1 MKVMRY
7 KLILFL
13 LLFSAYSFSQ
23 EANPYIRG
31 GNKLYNKGKYT
42 DAEVKYREGLAR
54 DKKSVESTYN
64 LANTLYKQKKY
75 AKAAQEYEKVASL
88 VKSDDSK
95 KVSTI
100 YHNLGNSHFRTEEY
114 AKSIDAYKK
123 ALKNNPKDND
133 TRYNL
138 ALAQKKIIQQQN
150 NKNKNQKQDNNKADK
165 DNKKQEKQSPN
176 NQNNQQPPKQ
186 KKDELSKENAQ
197 QILDAFLQDEKNVQ
211 DKVKK
216 QQHNSA
222 KKKLEKDW

>member
-13 LLFSAYSFSQ
+13 LLFYSYSFSQ

-42 DAEVKYREGLAR
+42 DAEVKYREGLSK

-75 AKAAQEYEKVASL
+75 AKAAQEYEKAASL

-95 KVSTI
+95 KASTI

-138 ALAQKKIIQQQN
+138 ALAQKRLFNNKTTKIKIKSKTITRPTKTTKNRKNNPQIIKIINSLQS
-150 NKNKNQKQDNNKADK
+150 
-165 DNKKQEKQSPN
+165 KKKMN
-176 NQNNQQPPKQ
+176 YQ
-186 KKDELSKENAQ
+186 KKMHSKY
-197 QILDAFLQDEKNVQ
+197 
-211 DKVKK
+211 
-216 QQHNSA
+216 
-222 KKKLEKDW
+222 

>member
-1 MKVMRY
+1 M
-7 KLILFL
+7 
-13 LLFSAYSFSQ
+13 
-23 EANPYIRG
+23 
-31 GNKLYNKGKYT
+31 
-42 DAEVKYREGLAR
+42 
-54 DKKSVESTYN
+54 
-64 LANTLYKQKKY
+64 
-75 AKAAQEYEKVASL
+75 
-88 VKSDDSK
+88 
-95 KVSTI
+95 
-100 YHNLGNSHFRTEEY
+100 GNSHFRTEEY

-150 NKNKNQKQDNNKADK
+150 NKNKNQKQDNNKDDK

>member
-42 DAEVKYREGLAR
+42 DAEVKYREGLSK

-64 LANTLYKQKKY
+64 LTNTLYKQKKY

-150 NKNKNQKQDNNKADK
+150 NKNKNQKQDNNKDDK

-211 DKVKK
+211 DKIKK